1 MTYIFLGLLI
11 FCAHLFN
18 AWFSRRRIPDVL
30 LLVGIGILVGPV
42 AGFITPE
49 QLSSIGP
56 VLSSLTL
63 LFILFDSGIDMR
75 LDLVRRYWSGVV
87 QVTLLSYAV
96 SLAAVTLVCYF
107 VVGLQVQTAMMVGT
121 MVAGTGASIV
131 IPLVNQMRVTE
142 KARITLTL
150 ESAISGVI
158 ATAEDGTLIIGLAG
172 GIFWS
177 SLMERIRKLENS
189 MFLTPA
195 FVFVMYGVTDLIGF
209 SGAIASLTFGLVLGN
224 PEYFHV
230 SFLRKLKFGEMT
242 PLMDNEKGFF
252 KEFVFI
258 LKTYF
263 FVYIGISIPFT
274 NAWAFIYGA
283 IIAAVLCVVRF
294 VLIYIVGRENTVEER
309 LSVSI
314 LIPKGLI
321 AAVLASIPEQM
332 NAAAGVNIIPHASF
346 IKHIVY
352 AVIFCSIIYCSI
364 LVLVFSK
371 KLMIPQLPKEEKQV

>member
-158 ATAEDGTLIIGLAG
+158 AIVITEE
-172 GIFWS
+172 S
-177 SLMERIRKLENS
+177 
-189 MFLTPA
+189 A
-195 FVFVMYGVTDLIGF
+195 FVFL
-209 SGAIASLTFGLVLGN
+209 
-224 PEYFHV
+224 
-230 SFLRKLKFGEMT
+230 
-242 PLMDNEKGFF
+242 FF
-252 KEFVFI
+252 WDVNFI
-258 LKTYF
+258 
-263 FVYIGISIPFT
+263 
-274 NAWAFIYGA
+274 
-283 IIAAVLCVVRF
+283 
-294 VLIYIVGRENTVEER
+294 IV
-309 LSVSI
+309 
-314 LIPKGLI
+314 
-321 AAVLASIPEQM
+321 
-332 NAAAGVNIIPHASF
+332 
-346 IKHIVY
+346 
-352 AVIFCSIIYCSI
+352 
-364 LVLVFSK
+364 
-371 KLMIPQLPKEEKQV
+371 